1 MEDLQQSLTE
11 ETPNSR
17 LDALRKLF
25 RLLGEVNKRV
35 PVIVEGK
42 KDVTAL
48 RRLGL
53 EGEIISL
60 HSGKGLYE
68 FSELIH
74 ERFDEVILLMDWD
87 DRGEGLMK
95 VLGEYLSGLWERF
108 SPFREMLIRL
118 SNNEVFEVESI
129 PRLMERLRRE
139 CETQA

>member
-1 MEDLQQSLTE
+1 MEDLQQSLTG

-17 LDALRKLF
+17 LNALRELF
-25 RLLGEVNKRV
+25 RLLGEVNKRI

-42 KDVTAL
+42 KDVAAL

-68 FSELIH
+68 FSELIQ

-87 DRGEGLMK
+87 DPGEGLMK